1 MIPFYSERL
10 AHITQDYDEKKR
22 LLAPQEDLTFLQST
36 RIEVER
42 KLETEKREV
51 QDLATNLYDTWL
63 KIVDIR

>member
-1 MIPFYSERL
+1 L

-22 LLAPQEDLTFLQST
+22 LLAPQEDLTFLLST
-36 RIEVER
+36 RTEVER

-63 KIVDIR
+63 KIVDIRQK